1 MQNIN
6 TVVTVGGI
14 IYGLIL
20 IMAMFVRIKFIEA
33 MRIDALVIPHP
44 TDSTRPV
51 NLIAGLLIAGY
62 GIYSLFG
69 G

>member
-6 TVVTVGGI
+6 TVVTVVGI
-14 IYGLIL
+14 IYGLVLIL
-20 IMAMFVRIKFIEA
+20 ITFARIKFIEA

-51 NLIAGLLIAGY
+51 NLIAGLLISGY
-62 GIYSLFG
+62 GVYSLFG